1 MGIILDTG
9 FLYSLKI
16 KQDELHSISKK
27 ILKELDWKKY
37 GLIVTSNLVINE
49 LYTLVNIRTKS
60 NKAAL
65 KQIEQLIWGAEN
77 FFRIIFLNHSE
88 FQETAHLL
96 RKYSTPDRILSFV
109 DASLIYL
116 SQKFN
121 FTTIISFD
129 NHFDGILTRISE

>member
-16 KQDELHSISKK
+16 KQDALHSLAQK
-27 ILKELDWKKY
+27 IFKETDWKKY

-65 KQIEQLIWGAEN
+65 EQIEQLIWDDEN
-77 FFRIIFLNHSE
+77 FFEIIFLRASE
-88 FQETAHLL
+88 FQETASLL
-96 RKYSTPDRILSFV
+96 KKFSTPDRILSFV

-116 SQKFN
+116 SQKLN

-129 NHFDGILTRISE
+129 THFDGILTRISG

>member
-1 MGIILDTG
+1 MGN

-16 KQDELHSISKK
+16 KQDAFHSVAKK
-27 ILKELDWKKY
+27 IFKETEWKKY

-65 KQIEQLIWGAEN
+65 EQIEQLIWDDEN
-77 FFRIIFLNHSE
+77 FFEIIFLRSSE
-88 FQETAHLL
+88 FQETASLL
-96 RKYSTPDRILSFV
+96 KKFSTPDRILSFV
-109 DASLIYL
+109 DASLIFL

-129 NHFDGILTRISE
+129 NHFDGILTRISG